1 MMQLAPI
8 VLFTY
13 NRPVHTRQTIDALL
27 KNEYASGSD
36 LIIFSDAP
44 KNDAAEDGVRQTRA
58 YLRGI
63 TGFRSINLIERAEN
77 MGLAANIIDGVTQ
90 VVNEY
95 GQIIVLEDDLL
106 TSPFFLKYMNEALS
120 MYEDANEVISV
131 HGYIFPIKRKL
142 PESFFIRGADCLGW
156 GTWKRG
162 WDLFTP
168 NSAELLDQIRAH
180 KLEWTFDFSGSYPF
194 MKMLEKQADGLLKG
208 KLTLYPGRSLIF
220 HNGSDGSGTNYSGD
234 NALDVKLSDRPIVLE
249 RLLLEEDKNAR
260 KAFIGYFRY
269 AMLWH
274 KIQYRIKSVFQGRK
288 G

>member
-1 MMQLAPI
+1 MMRLAPI

-27 KNEYASGSD
+27 KNEYASESD

-106 TSPFFLKYMNEALS
+106 TSPFF
-120 MYEDANEVISV
+120 
-131 HGYIFPIKRKL
+131 F
-142 PESFFIRGADCLGW
+142 
-156 GTWKRG
+156 
-162 WDLFTP
+162 
-168 NSAELLDQIRAH
+168 
-180 KLEWTFDFSGSYPF
+180 
-194 MKMLEKQADGLLKG
+194 
-208 KLTLYPGRSLIF
+208 
-220 HNGSDGSGTNYSGD
+220 
-234 NALDVKLSDRPIVLE
+234 
-249 RLLLEEDKNAR
+249 
-260 KAFIGYFRY
+260 
-269 AMLWH
+269 
-274 KIQYRIKSVFQGRK
+274 KIHE
-288 G
+288 